1 MKYAA
6 ALIAL
11 SIAATTAT
19 AATAQ
24 TASGPAPVPPAAPA
38 TPAGGAKFTLDTPL
52 ADIVAD
58 PAGKAVIDKDLPG
71 LTSLEQFD
79 TFKGASLNQVV
90 PFSNGALTPEKLA
103 QVAADLAAIK

>member
-11 SIAATTAT
+11 SIAT

-24 TASGPAPVPPAAPA
+24 TAPAPAPAPAPA
-38 TPAGGAKFTLDTPL
+38 TPAAPAAPAAGAKFTLDTPL

-71 LTSLEQFD
+71 LTSLEAFEILQ
-79 TFKGASLNQVV
+79 GRSASTRSCL
-90 PFSNGALTPEKLA
+90 SRTAR
-103 QVAADLAAIK
+103 